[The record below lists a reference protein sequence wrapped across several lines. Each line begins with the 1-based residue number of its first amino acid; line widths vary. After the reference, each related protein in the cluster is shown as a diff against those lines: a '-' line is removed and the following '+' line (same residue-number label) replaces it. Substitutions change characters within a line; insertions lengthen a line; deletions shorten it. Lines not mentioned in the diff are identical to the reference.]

1 VLAGTATVLAGTAT
15 ATNLV
20 DCCSLLLLT
29 APLLPPLLLT
39 ASGPSPS
46 PTPRMPLQLP
56 SLGGFLQLPL
66 PLRLNRGAHA
76 AVRRY
81 HFVKQLKAASGGGGG
96 GWSDVKLGQP
106 EAGEGEPEDEDDE
119 RLRTIL
125 VANFDGTESD
135 LRRVYSQFG
144 EIESVNPGKGEPTQ
158 KGIGRVVFADTATVN
173 AVMQLTAREAV
184 SAAAAVA
191 DAEDDLDDDADA
203 AAQAG
208 SDGADEDDDG
218 FQVVGSQDEGE
229 EAEAEAA
236 RAPSGFR
243 KWYQEHLTDRPGVE
257 SLQSYC
263 DGALSGYDYRRQEAE
278 RAADAARNVP
288 DEDGFITVSHRS
300 RRNTHTDG
308 SVHVKAAS
316 AGSAAAAERRL
327 KAKGPNGAERTF
339 SDFYRF
345 QTRARREDELT
356 SLRTRFAAD
365 KEKILRAK
373 SLREGQQRY
382 KPY

>member
-1 VLAGTATVLAGTAT
+1 
-15 ATNLV
+15 
-20 DCCSLLLLT
+20 
-29 APLLPPLLLT
+29 
-39 ASGPSPS
+39 
-46 PTPRMPLQLP
+46 MPLQLP

-106 EAGEGEPEDEDDE
+106 EAGEGEPEDEADE

-229 EAEAEAA
+229 EAEAEAEAA